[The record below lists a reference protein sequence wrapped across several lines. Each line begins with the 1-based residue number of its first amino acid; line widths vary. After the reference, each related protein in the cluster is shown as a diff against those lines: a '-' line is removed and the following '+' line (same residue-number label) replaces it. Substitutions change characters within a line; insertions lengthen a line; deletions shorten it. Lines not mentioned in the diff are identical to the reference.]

1 MSSSSAA
8 TSQIR
13 QMSNFILQE
22 AHEKANELRVRTEH
36 DFNLEKQTLIHKAKL
51 DVVKEF
57 EGKAKEE
64 EVKARIQK
72 SSEVGASR
80 VSKMKY
86 RSTLLAQLL
95 SSATQRCGLVS
106 SDANYS
112 SLLKALIVQC
122 LIKIEE
128 NSVTIY
134 VRSEDVP
141 KCEAVLPSAIQ
152 EFKAIMKQ
160 KAGVD
165 LKPDVT
171 LNGDGGKHL
180 SKETGGGVIATADQ
194 GRIVCDN
201 TMKARLELVYEELLP
216 SIRAILFPE
225 GQ

>member
-1 MSSSSAA
+1 
-8 TSQIR
+8 
-13 QMSNFILQE
+13 MSNFILQE

-57 EGKAKEE
+57 EEKAKEE

-72 SSEVGASR
+72 SSEIGASR

-86 RSTLLAQLL
+86 RDTLLAQLL
-95 SSATQRCGLVS
+95 TSATQRCGLVS
-106 SDANYS
+106 GDANYS
-112 SLLKALIVQC
+112 SLLKALVVQC

-134 VRSEDVP
+134 VRSEDVS

-152 EFKAIMKQ
+152 EFVAIMKQ
-160 KAGVD
+160 KANVD

-171 LNGDGGKHL
+171 LNSDPSKHL
-180 SKETGGGVIATADQ
+180 SKETSGGVIATADQ

>member
-1 MSSSSAA
+1 TA
-8 TSQIR
+8 TAQIR

-22 AHEKANELRVRTEH
+22 ANEKANELRVRTEH

-51 DVVKEF
+51 EVVKDF
-57 EGKAKEE
+57 EQKAKEE

-72 SSEVGASR
+72 SSEIGSSR

-86 RSTLLAQLL
+86 RDTLLAQLL
-95 SSATQRCGLVS
+95 TSATQRCSMVS

-128 NSVTIY
+128 YSVTIY
-134 VRSEDVP
+134 VRAEDVD
-141 KCEAVLPSAIQ
+141 KAQAVLPQAIQ
-152 EFKAIMKQ
+152 EFVGIMKT
-160 KAGVD
+160 KANVD

-171 LNGDGGKHL
+171 LNSDSSKHL
-180 SKETGGGVIATADQ
+180 AAETSGGVIATADT

-201 TMKARLELVYEELLP
+201 TMKARLDLVYEELLP

-225 GQ
+225 